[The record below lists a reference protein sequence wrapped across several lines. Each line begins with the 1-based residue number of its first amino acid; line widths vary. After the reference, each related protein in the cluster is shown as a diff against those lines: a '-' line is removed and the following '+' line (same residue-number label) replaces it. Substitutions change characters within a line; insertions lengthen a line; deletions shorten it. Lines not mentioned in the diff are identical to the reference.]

1 MKRIEKFLGTRAGSF
16 ALFFCCWI
24 GVFAFYFPA
33 QGAMLIDDG
42 VSGIYEWQTKGL
54 RGFLSSFGFDS
65 FYHGHYAFMGLFY
78 LLFGTNSLGW
88 FIVFTGL
95 HALIT
100 TLIFNVFAKLYSA
113 LGNTENN
120 TWIGLSGAILFLC
133 SSYQS
138 ENIVWAATSHYA
150 ITLLILLLSL
160 SYLLDEM
167 QGQSAS
173 MSLLVFHGIFAWAL
187 LTLEI
192 SFLFPLVYFIIYVA
206 LLIARNQS
214 MKIGHYLLR
223 ILLPQV
229 VFIGVYMVLHKWCFG
244 IWLPHDRAPLDAVVS
259 WPQMFTTLTQQ
270 LVKLFGFVH
279 YLDFPKRDWIYN
291 ACTHWKKGALV
302 VGVLWLLLSVWMYR
316 KGYEKILTTW
326 LLLLLGLLMYA
337 PFLRLYFMYIARMEN
352 DRYSYFASV
361 ILFQLLVFVLFQT
374 LRWLRL
380 VVIGVYLC
388 LFCGFTWQN
397 ISARANSAA
406 MHQQFLNKFPE
417 QISHD
422 LYVLNVPVSC
432 QDAYLFRTRIR
443 IPIAYRA
450 YFGKA
455 LAFEPYQVAFYNAQG
470 IDDSFE
476 VKKIN
481 DSALHVQLKT
491 NGSWWMN
498 EGLGATPYS
507 TPQYEFVPD
516 ESGGYMVTFKQP
528 ISDLKI
534 YLFEKNRFRA
544 IR

>member
-1 MKRIEKFLGTRAGSF
+1 
-16 ALFFCCWI
+16 
-24 GVFAFYFPA
+24 
-33 QGAMLIDDG
+33 MLIDDG
-42 VSGIYEWQTKGL
+42 ISGIYEWQTKGL

-65 FYHGHYAFMGLFY
+65 FYHGHYAFIGLLY
-78 LLFGTNSLGW
+78 LLFGTNPLGW

-95 HALIT
+95 HAINT
-100 TLIFNVFAKLYSA
+100 TLICKVFAKLYSA
-113 LGNTENN
+113 LGNAENN
-120 TWIGLSGAILFLC
+120 TWIGLFGAILFLC

-150 ITLLILLLSL
+150 VALLVLLLSL

-173 MSLLVFHGIFAWAL
+173 ISLLVFHGLFAWAL

-192 SFLFPLVYFIIYVA
+192 SFLFPLIYFIIYLV

-214 MKIGHYLLR
+214 MKIGHYLTR

-229 VFIGVYMVLHKWCFG
+229 ILIGFYFIFYKWRFG
-244 IWLPHDRAPLDAVVS
+244 IWVPHDRAPLEAVVS
-259 WPQMFTTLTQQ
+259 WPQMFTTLTQH

-291 ACTHWKKGALV
+291 ACTHWKKVALV
-302 VGVLWLLLSVWMYR
+302 VGVLWVLLSIWMYR
-316 KGYEKILTTW
+316 KGFQKLVTTW
-326 LLLLLGLLMYA
+326 LLLLLSLLMFA
-337 PFLRLYFMYIARMEN
+337 PFLRLYFMYIARIEN

-374 LRWLRL
+374 SRWLRF
-380 VVIGVYLC
+380 VVIGIYIC
-388 LFCGFTWQN
+388 LFCWFGYQN
-397 ISARANSAA
+397 IMARANSAA
-406 MHQQFLNKFPE
+406 VHQQFLNKFPD
-417 QISHD
+417 QISHN
-422 LYVLNVPVSC
+422 LYLLNVPVSC
-432 QDAYLFRTRIR
+432 QDAYLFRSRGR

-450 YFGKA
+450 YFGKP
-455 LAFEPYQVAFYNAQG
+455 LECEPYQVAFYNAQG

-507 TPQYEFVPD
+507 TPQYEFKPD
-516 ESGGYMVTFKQP
+516 ESGGYFVTFKHP
-528 ISDLKI
+528 LTDLKI

-544 IR
+544 IH